1 MMKRYMSILLILAI
15 ACAFSLSVVVAA
27 DYETHD
33 FDGKFKMDVYTG
45 CNFDQSIDEGVVSY
59 TDLDKQIS
67 VLYLENSAISTNM
80 DESELQAF
88 KDSSRFVDDGT
99 EGDIHMYKKGSA
111 YGAMV
116 IDDGIIVVVLS
127 NVREDAL
134 DMAKSIEFTD

>member
-1 MMKRYMSILLILAI
+1 MKRYMSILLILAI
-15 ACAFSLSVVVAA
+15 ACAFSASVVVAA
-27 DYETHD
+27 EYETHD

-45 CNFDQSIDEGVVSY
+45 CDFDEDENQGVISY
-59 TDLDKQIS
+59 TDLDKHMS
-67 VLYLENSAISTNM
+67 VIYLEDSSITPTMS
-80 DESELQAF
+80 ESDLQAF
-88 KDSSRFVDDGT
+88 KDTSGFVDDGT